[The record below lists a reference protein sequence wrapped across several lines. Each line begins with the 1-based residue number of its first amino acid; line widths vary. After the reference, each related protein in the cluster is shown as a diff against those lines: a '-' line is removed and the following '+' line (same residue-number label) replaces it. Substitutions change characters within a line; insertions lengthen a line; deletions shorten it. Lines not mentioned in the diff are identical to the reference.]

1 MWSSAA
7 RMTSE
12 FSYVQSC
19 DLEAN
24 VQIKIC
30 TMEGSLPPLELE
42 ELLQNQL
49 LQFCG
54 RKQSKVPDFMIEAVV
69 LGKCV
74 WHIDTKILAV
84 CLSANGFFKV
94 KLDSFTFKYFLAQ
107 FICFFSGITEI
118 SASDKY
124 LWQKFL
130 CCQKNSR

>member
-69 LGKCV
+69 LGKTYI
-74 WHIDTKILAV
+74 IDT
-84 CLSANGFFKV
+84 
-94 KLDSFTFKYFLAQ
+94 
-107 FICFFSGITEI
+107 
-118 SASDKY
+118 
-124 LWQKFL
+124 
-130 CCQKNSR
+130 

>member
-1 MWSSAA
+1 MKHYRFSFCDLKCQFESKVESQKKKKEEFQTFEEIVFIMWSSAA

-74 WHIDTKILAV
+74 
-84 CLSANGFFKV
+84 
-94 KLDSFTFKYFLAQ
+94 
-107 FICFFSGITEI
+107 
-118 SASDKY
+118 
-124 LWQKFL
+124 
-130 CCQKNSR
+130 

>member
-69 LGKCV
+69 LGKAYI
-74 WHIDTKILAV
+74 IDTYILVVYA
-84 CLSANGFFKV
+84 

-124 LWQKFL
+124 L
-130 CCQKNSR
+130 

>member
-1 MWSSAA
+1 MNSNVSLSRRLKVRTELKEIRKKGELQTFEEIVFTMWSSAA
-7 RMTSE
+7 RMASE

-69 LGKCV
+69 LGKTY
-74 WHIDTKILAV
+74 I
-84 CLSANGFFKV
+84 
-94 KLDSFTFKYFLAQ
+94 Y
-107 FICFFSGITEI
+107 
-118 SASDKY
+118 Y
-124 LWQKFL
+124 
-130 CCQKNSR
+130 

>member
-1 MWSSAA
+1 MNSNVSLSRRLKVRTELKEIRRKKEEEFQTFEEIVFIMWSSAA
-7 RMTSE
+7 RMASE

-24 VQIKIC
+24 VQVKIC

-69 LGKCV
+69 LGK
-74 WHIDTKILAV
+74 T
-84 CLSANGFFKV
+84 
-94 KLDSFTFKYFLAQ
+94 
-107 FICFFSGITEI
+107 
-118 SASDKY
+118 
-124 LWQKFL
+124 
-130 CCQKNSR
+130 

>member
-7 RMTSE
+7 RMASE

-69 LGKCV
+69 LGTGSPN
-74 WHIDTKILAV
+74 TKWNKV
-84 CLSANGFFKV
+84 NQYLS
-94 KLDSFTFKYFLAQ
+94 KL
-107 FICFFSGITEI
+107 
-118 SASDKY
+118 
-124 LWQKFL
+124 
-130 CCQKNSR
+130 

>member
-7 RMTSE
+7 RMASE

-69 LGKCV
+69 LGKTYTHYV
-74 WHIDTKILAV
+74 L
-84 CLSANGFFKV
+84 
-94 KLDSFTFKYFLAQ
+94 
-107 FICFFSGITEI
+107 
-118 SASDKY
+118 
-124 LWQKFL
+124 
-130 CCQKNSR
+130 